1 MADEDKRTVTLM
13 FFKEQVERWAA
24 KKRHNHV
31 CEDITD
37 ISQKY
42 SKTPHASR
50 SNTYGVGDSEY
61 YGHVKVDTSV
71 NNSSSNPVENKAI
84 STAITNAINGLRTEL
99 KGVLQEKIYFVTEH
113 LEEWENDKIEDVDK
127 TIKYA
132 VPTAKAVYDTIKNYH
147 DLFRGR
153 SLDMPKD
160 INASI
165 DTITEPGYYHETGNF
180 NFSYGGEIIWYANG
194 LIKVEKQNTRVI
206 QHVYATYHDT
216 TQSTYRLSGAEYTRI
231 GVISNTNPLTVNWSA
246 WHVAHQPYTKT
257 TRAVHIQGEADPD
270 SIVVYENTA
279 GFIIHWDQTN
289 AQQNRYPI
297 TAPLYEYKTICEFN
311 PSLPIK
317 GPYVFGNLIGRFDIK
332 ITSDK
337 MQIRSN
343 VTPGGRIIEM
353 HETYFVP
360 RNQ

>member
-24 KKRHNHV
+24 KKKHRHV
-31 CEDITD
+31 CDDIDD
-37 ISQKY
+37 IQTKY
-42 SKTPHASR
+42 SPIPHASEQ
-50 SNTYGVGDSEY
+50 STHGVGSSNK

-71 NNSSSNPVENKAI
+71 NNSSSNPVENRAI

-113 LEEWENDKIEDVDK
+113 LEEWENDKVEDIDK

-180 NFSYGGEIIWYANG
+180 NFSYGGEVIWYANG
-194 LIKVEKQNTRVI
+194 LIKVEKQNTRII

-231 GVISNTNPLTVNWSA
+231 GIMSSTTPIAIWSA

-257 TRAVHIQGEADPD
+257 TRAVHIQGGADPD

-289 AQQNRYPI
+289 GQQNRYPI

-337 MQIRSN
+337 MQVRSN

>member
-24 KKRHNHV
+24 KKRHKHV
-31 CEDITD
+31 CEDIDD
-37 ISQKY
+37 IQTKY
-42 SKTPHASR
+42 SPIPHASKQ
-50 SNTYGVGDSEY
+50 NTHGVGDSEY

-84 STAITNAINGLRTEL
+84 STAITNAINGLRTEFQNIVQDKL
-99 KGVLQEKIYFVTEH
+99 YFVTEH
-113 LEEWENDKIEDVDK
+113 LENYKTDKVDG
-127 TIKYA
+127 KYA
-132 VPTAKAVYDTIKNYH
+132 IPTAKAVYDTISNYK

-160 INASI
+160 VNVTI
-165 DTITEPGYYHETGNF
+165 DAIIQPGYYHETGNF
-180 NFSYGGEIIWYANG
+180 SFSYGGEVIPYANG
-194 LIKVEKQNTRVI
+194 LIKVERQDNRII
-206 QHVYATYHDT
+206 QHVYATYK

-231 GVISNTNPLTVNWSA
+231 GAISTTIPIAINWSA

-257 TRAVHIQGEADPD
+257 TRVANIQGEADPD

-297 TAPLYEYKTICEFN
+297 TAPLYEYKTICEFS